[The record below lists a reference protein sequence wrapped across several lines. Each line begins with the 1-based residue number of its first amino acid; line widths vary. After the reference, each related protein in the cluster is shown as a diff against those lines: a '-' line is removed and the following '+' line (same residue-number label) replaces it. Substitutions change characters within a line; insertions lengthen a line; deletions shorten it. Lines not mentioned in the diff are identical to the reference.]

1 MPSQT
6 FTSSPAA
13 RIVLASLL
21 ASVLS
26 LTTGIGTVEAGGPKQ
41 RPALPRKSADA
52 RVAVAI
58 YEFTSNLPE
67 ISPRGATEQFK
78 TALVQ
83 SGQFRVVE
91 RARLSRGLTQEKQMN
106 AAGQTTGN
114 TAQQQLRGAE
124 YIFEAEITELGS
136 GTRTSSNGVNVGG
149 LQIGGASNHDELG
162 LDVSIVDANTGDVVD
177 AITVRKRLKG
187 SARSIGG
194 LGALANRIR
203 AEKGKGGIAYSPEVQ
218 HQSTRKDNFD
228 AVLREAI
235 EDAVHELAK
244 RFDASVADSR

>member
-1 MPSQT
+1 MSIQRG
-6 FTSSPAA
+6 FALA
-13 RIVLASLL
+13 VVLTLL
-21 ASVLS
+21 ACASAAQ
-26 LTTGIGTVEAGGPKQ
+26 AGSKQ
-41 RPALPRKSADA
+41 RPTLPRKSSDA

-91 RARLSRGLTQEKQMN
+91 RARLDRGVVREKQMN
-106 AAGQTTGN
+106 AAGQTTG
-114 TAQQQLRGAE
+114 TTSQQPLRGAE

-136 GTRTSSNGVNVGG
+136 GTSTSSNGVNIGG
-149 LQIGGASNHDELG
+149 LQIGGARNNDELG
-162 LDVSIVDANTGDVVD
+162 LDVSIVDANTGDVLD
-177 AITVRKRLKG
+177 AISVRKRLKG
-187 SARSIGG
+187 TARSVGG
-194 LGALANRIR
+194 IGALINRVR
-203 AEKGKGGIAYSPEVQ
+203 AEQGKGGVAYSPEVQ

-244 RFDASVADSR
+244 RFDASVADSK

>member
-1 MPSQT
+1 MSIQRG
-6 FTSSPAA
+6 FALA
-13 RIVLASLL
+13 VVLTLL
-21 ASVLS
+21 ACASAAQ
-26 LTTGIGTVEAGGPKQ
+26 AGSKQ
-41 RPALPRKSADA
+41 RPTLPRKSSDA

-58 YEFTSNLPE
+58 YEFNSNLPE

-91 RARLSRGLTQEKQMN
+91 RARLDRGVVREKQMN
-106 AAGQTTGN
+106 AAGQTTG
-114 TAQQQLRGAE
+114 TTSQQQLRGAE

-136 GTRTSSNGVNVGG
+136 GTSTSSNGVNIGG
-149 LQIGGASNHDELG
+149 LQIGGARNNDELG
-162 LDVSIVDANTGDVVD
+162 LDVSIVDANTGDVLD
-177 AITVRKRLKG
+177 AISVRKRLKG
-187 SARSIGG
+187 TARSVGG
-194 LGALANRIR
+194 IGALINRVR
-203 AEKGKGGIAYSPEVQ
+203 AEQGKGGVAYSPEVQ

-244 RFDASVADSR
+244 RFDASVADSK

>member
-1 MPSQT
+1 MPRNRFALALALT
-6 FTSSPAA
+6 LAA
-13 RIVLASLL
+13 C
-21 ASVLS
+21 
-26 LTTGIGTVEAGGPKQ
+26 IGTAHAGSKQ
-41 RPALPRKSADA
+41 RPTLPRKSSDA

-91 RARLSRGLTQEKQMN
+91 RARLDRGVVREKQMN
-106 AAGQTTGN
+106 AAGQTTGS
-114 TAQQQLRGAE
+114 TSQQQLRGAE

-136 GTRTSSNGVNVGG
+136 GTRTSSNGVNIGG
-149 LQIGGASNHDELG
+149 LQVGGARNNDEFG
-162 LDVSIVDANTGDVVD
+162 LDISIVDANTGDVVD
-177 AITVRKRLKG
+177 AISVRKRLKG
-187 SARSIGG
+187 TARSVGG
-194 LGALANRIR
+194 IGALINRVR
-203 AEKGKGGIAYSPEVQ
+203 AEKGKGGVAYSPEVQ

-235 EDAVHELAK
+235 EEAVYELAK
-244 RFDASVADSR
+244 RFDASVADSK

>member
-1 MPSQT
+1 MSIQRG
-6 FTSSPAA
+6 FALA
-13 RIVLASLL
+13 VVLTLL
-21 ASVLS
+21 ACASAAH
-26 LTTGIGTVEAGGPKQ
+26 AGSKQ
-41 RPALPRKSADA
+41 RPTLPRKSSDA

-91 RARLSRGLTQEKQMN
+91 RARLDRGVVREKQMN
-106 AAGQTTGN
+106 AAGQTTGS
-114 TAQQQLRGAE
+114 TSQQQLRGAE

-136 GTRTSSNGVNVGG
+136 GTSTSSNGVNIGG
-149 LQIGGASNHDELG
+149 LQIGGARNNDELG
-162 LDVSIVDANTGDVVD
+162 LDVSIVDANTGDVLD
-177 AITVRKRLKG
+177 AISVRKRLKG
-187 SARSIGG
+187 TARSVGG
-194 LGALANRIR
+194 IGALINRVR
-203 AEKGKGGIAYSPEVQ
+203 AEQGKGGVAYSPEVQ

-244 RFDASVADSR
+244 RFDASVADSK

>member
-1 MPSQT
+1 MSIQRG
-6 FTSSPAA
+6 FALA
-13 RIVLASLL
+13 LVLALL
-21 ASVLS
+21 ACASAAQ
-26 LTTGIGTVEAGGPKQ
+26 AGSKQ
-41 RPALPRKSADA
+41 RPTLPRKSSDA

-91 RARLSRGLTQEKQMN
+91 RAKLDRGVVREKQMN
-106 AAGQTTGN
+106 AAGQTTGS
-114 TAQQQLRGAE
+114 TSQQQLRGAE

-136 GTRTSSNGVNVGG
+136 GTRTSSNGVNIGG
-149 LQIGGASNHDELG
+149 LQIGGASNRDEFG
-162 LDVSIVDANTGDVVD
+162 IDVSIVDANTGDVLD
-177 AITVRKRLKG
+177 AISVRKRLKG
-187 SARSIGG
+187 TARSVGG
-194 LGALANRIR
+194 IGALINRVR
-203 AEKGKGGIAYSPEVQ
+203 AEQGKGGVAYSPEVQ

-244 RFDASVADSR
+244 RFDASVADSK

>member
-1 MPSQT
+1 MSRNRFAIALVLT
-6 FTSSPAA
+6 LAA
-13 RIVLASLL
+13 C
-21 ASVLS
+21 
-26 LTTGIGTVEAGGPKQ
+26 IGTAHAGSKQ
-41 RPALPRKSADA
+41 RPTLPRKSSDA

-91 RARLSRGLTQEKQMN
+91 RAKLDRGVVREKQMN
-106 AAGQTTGN
+106 AAGQTTGS
-114 TAQQQLRGAE
+114 TSQQQLRGAE

-136 GTRTSSNGVNVGG
+136 GTRTSSNGVNIGG
-149 LQIGGASNHDELG
+149 LQIGGASNRDEFG
-162 LDVSIVDANTGDVVD
+162 IDVSIVDANTGDVVD
-177 AITVRKRLKG
+177 AISVRKRMKG
-187 SARSIGG
+187 AARSVGG
-194 LGALANRIR
+194 IGALINRVR
-203 AEKGKGGIAYSPEVQ
+203 AEKGKGGVAYSPEVQ
-218 HQSTRKDNFD
+218 HQSTSKDNFD

-235 EDAVHELAK
+235 EEAVHELAK

>member
-1 MPSQT
+1 MSIQRG
-6 FTSSPAA
+6 FALA
-13 RIVLASLL
+13 LVLALL
-21 ASVLS
+21 TCASAAQ
-26 LTTGIGTVEAGGPKQ
+26 AGSKQ
-41 RPALPRKSADA
+41 RPTLPRKSSDA

-91 RARLSRGLTQEKQMN
+91 RARLDRGVVREKLMN
-106 AAGQTTGN
+106 AAGQTTG
-114 TAQQQLRGAE
+114 TTSQQPLRGAE

-136 GTRTSSNGVNVGG
+136 GTSTSSNGVNIGG
-149 LQIGGASNHDELG
+149 LQIGGARNNDELG
-162 LDVSIVDANTGDVVD
+162 LDVSIVDANTGDVLD
-177 AITVRKRLKG
+177 AISVRKRLKG
-187 SARSIGG
+187 TARSVGG
-194 LGALANRIR
+194 IGALINRVR
-203 AEKGKGGIAYSPEVQ
+203 AEQGKGGVAYSPEVQ

-244 RFDASVADSR
+244 RFDASVADSK